1 MANRIAGITIELN
14 GDTTKLTKALS
25 GVDKSLKNTETQLK
39 DVDKLLKLDPRN
51 TELLKQKQEL
61 LSKAVADTKEK
72 LEQEKAALEQ
82 LQNAPNASET
92 IDQQNAL
99 KREIIATEASLKS
112 YETELQKSGVSLQ
125 QISQISGEVAQKT
138 KALSAAAAA
147 FGAAMIGNA
156 VNAGKASDELLTLSR
171 NTGMSVEELQKMEYA
186 SELVDV
192 SIDQMTGSLKKLTMK
207 MSSGSDVFD
216 QLGVSI
222 YDANGEMRNVTDVWY
237 DSLKA
242 LSQVE
247 NETERDA
254 MAMELFGKSAMDLS
268 GIIDDGGEALRK
280 YGEEAEDAGLIMSK
294 EAAQDAAKL
303 NDEIDKLKS
312 TFKMSMT
319 QMGASLAKQL
329 LPALQKL
336 VDKVSKILS
345 WFSNL
350 NGTTQKTILI
360 IAGLVAAISPVAG
373 IISKITSMVSG
384 LSSAFTFLTG
394 PVGLVVAAIAA
405 AIAIGVTL
413 YKNWDTIKAKAQEL
427 GQGIANVWN
436 NVKAK
441 TSEVWNNVSSA
452 VSSAVNNVKNNA
464 VNGFNNVRDSI
475 SNALNNARSTVS
487 TIFSGIS
494 STVSNVVSNIKSVFS
509 TVTYAL
515 THPFETAR
523 NTIQGI
529 VDRIKGV
536 FNFSWSLPHISL
548 PHFRVSGGKWPY
560 GLGGQGWLPSIS
572 IDWYAKA
579 MKDGIIMSSPTI
591 FGMNNGTLLGGG
603 EAGSETI
610 VGTNSL
616 MKMIQSAVGSA
627 SPTVNMTINASDQN
641 VYQLADLVI
650 DRLVQQ
656 TTRNGVVFK

>member
-39 DVDKLLKLDPRN
+39 DVDKLLKLDPKN

-61 LSKAVADTKEK
+61 LSKAVQDTKEK

-92 IDQQNAL
+92 VEQQNAL
-99 KREIIATEASLKS
+99 KREIMATEASLKS
-112 YETELQKSGVSLQ
+112 YESELSKSGVALQ

-138 KALSAAAAA
+138 KAVSAAAAA

-156 VNAGKASDELLTLSR
+156 VSAAKSSDELLTLSR
-171 NTGMSVEELQKMEYA
+171 NTGVSVEELQKMEYA

-192 SIDQMTGSLKKLTMK
+192 SLDQMTGSLKKLVMK

-216 QLGVSI
+216 KLGVSI
-222 YDANGEMRNVTDVWY
+222 YDANGEMRDVTDVWY
-237 DSLKA
+237 DALRA
-242 LSQVE
+242 LSKVE

-254 MAMELFGKSAMDLS
+254 LAMEIFGKSAMDLS
-268 GIIDDGGEALRK
+268 GIIDDGGDALKK

-294 EAAQDAAKL
+294 EAAEGAAEL
-303 NDEIDKLKS
+303 DDEIQKLKS

-336 VDKVSKILS
+336 ADKVTKVLQ
-345 WFSNL
+345 WFSSL

-360 IAGLVAAISPVAG
+360 VAGLVAAISPVAA
-373 IISKITSMVSG
+373 IISKITSVVSG

-405 AIAIGVTL
+405 AIAIGVLL
-413 YKNWDTIKAKAQEL
+413 YKNWDTIKAKAQEI
-427 GQGIANVWN
+427 GTAIKNAWDNIKN
-436 NVKAK
+436 K
-441 TSEVWNNVSSA
+441 TSEVWNNIRSS
-452 VSSAVNNVKNNA
+452 VTSVVDNIRS
-464 VNGFNNVRDSI
+464 SI
-475 SNALNNARSTVS
+475 SDRFNSIRA
-487 TIFSGIS
+487 TIS
-494 STVSNVVSNIKSVFS
+494 SVFS
-509 TVTYAL
+509 NVLYTI
-515 THPFETAR
+515 THPFESALS
-523 NTIQGI
+523 TIRSI
-529 VDRIKGV
+529 VDRIKGI
-536 FNFSWSLPHISL
+536 FNFSWSLPHINL
-548 PHFRVSGGKWPY
+548 PHFRVNGGKWPY

-579 MKDGIIMSSPTI
+579 MKDGIIMNSPTI
-591 FGMNNGTLLGGG
+591 FGMANGKLLGGG

-610 VGTNSL
+610 VGTNNL
-616 MKMIQSAVGSA
+616 MSMIQAAVGNA
-627 SPTVNMTINASDQN
+627 PTVNVVVNANGMNPDELSSLVVDKITN
-641 VYQLADLVI
+641 QLK
-650 DRLVQQ
+650 RTNQ
-656 TTRNGVVFK
+656 RW

>member
-156 VNAGKASDELLTLSR
+156 MSAASTSDELLTLSR
-171 NTGMSVEELQKMEYA
+171 NTGVSVEELQKMQYA
-186 SELVDV
+186 SDLVDV
-192 SIDQMTGSLKKLTMK
+192 SLDQMTGSLKKLVMK

-216 QLGVSI
+216 KLGVSI
-222 YDANGEMRNVTDVWY
+222 YDANGEMRDVTDVWN

-242 LSQVE
+242 LSRVE

-254 MAMELFGKSAMDLS
+254 LAMELFGRSAMDLS

-280 YGEEAEDAGLIMSK
+280 YGEEAEDAGLIMSN

-336 VDKVSKILS
+336 VDKVSTILS

-360 IAGLVAAISPVAG
+360 IAGLVAAISPVAA
-373 IISKITSMVSG
+373 IISKITSVVSG

-405 AIAIGVTL
+405 AIAIGVLL
-413 YKNWDTIKAKAQEL
+413 YKNWDTIKAKAQEI
-427 GQGIANVWN
+427 GNAIRQTWDNIKN
-436 NVKAK
+436 K
-441 TSEVWNNVSSA
+441 TSEVWNNIKSA
-452 VSSAVNNVKNNA
+452 VSSVVE
-464 VNGFNNVRDSI
+464 GI
-475 SNALNNARSTVS
+475 RSTIS
-487 TIFSGIS
+487 DRFNSIRATIS
-494 STVSNVVSNIKSVFS
+494 SVFS
-509 TVTYAL
+509 NVLYTI
-515 THPFETAR
+515 THPFESAL
-523 NTIQGI
+523 NTIRSI
-529 VDRIKGV
+529 VDRIKGI

-548 PHFRVSGGKWPY
+548 PHFRVNGGRWPY

-579 MKDGIIMSSPTI
+579 MKDGIIMNSPTI
-591 FGMNNGTLLGGG
+591 FGMANGRLLGGG

-610 VGTNSL
+610 VGTNNL
-616 MKMIQSAVGSA
+616 MSMIQAAVGNA
-627 SPTVNMTINASDQN
+627 PTVNVVVNANGMS
-641 VYQLADLVI
+641 ADELSSIVVDKI
-650 DRLVQQ
+650 
-656 TTRNGVVFK
+656 TRQITRTNQRW